1 MSLAR
6 CRDGQHARATPTPPA
21 GKAGGVRSIHVGSS
35 GVPEARYR
43 GRSSADACARGG
55 RTQAVDGHG
64 HPMAAAAAPAAAGR
78 PVLRGY
84 RCRQPPRARASAR
97 ASERAPADCCRECS
111 WGRPLHPRP
120 ADHECDD
127 RADQEHDEKD
137 PGDAGRSGNDATKA
151 EHRGDDRDDEEDDG
165 VCSMVPSACAGS
177 FRCKM
182 SRTLGAR
189 AGVGTGSGAEA
200 RVGCGLRR
208 ACLRHT

>member
-1 MSLAR
+1 MLGALASR
-6 CRDGQHARATPTPPA
+6 KLGIAVDPARMLAHGAA
-21 GKAGGVRSIHVGSS
+21 GRRPWTVTDIRWL
-35 GVPEARYR
+35 PLRLLR
-43 GRSSADACARGG
+43 QRGG
-55 RTQAVDGHG
+55 RFC
-64 HPMAAAAAPAAAGR
+64 AATAAGSRRAPAPA
-78 PVLRGY
+78 
-84 RCRQPPRARASAR
+84 RAR
-97 ASERAPADCCRECS
+97 ERAPADCCRECS
-111 WGRPLHPRP
+111 WGRPLHRRP

-137 PGDAGRSGNDATKA
+137 LGDAGRSGNDATKA

-189 AGVGTGSGAEA
+189 AGVGTGSGTEA